1 MATSFFPSQTVDLTT
16 GQTLTNK
23 TLTLPVIN
31 SGFNDQTGTTY
42 TFVLSDNGKIVTSS
56 NASAQTFSIPTDATS
71 NFAVGA
77 QITVLQIGSAQVTI
91 QAADAGTTTVLSN
104 GTVAA
109 APKTRTQ
116 YSSITCIKKSANLWY
131 CLGDFA

>member
-77 QITVLQIGSAQVTI
+77 QITILQTTSGQVTI
-91 QAADAGTTTVLSN
+91 AATSGGTTTVN
-104 GTVAA
+104 GTPGLKLRA
-109 APKTRTQ
+109 Q
-116 YSSITCIKKSANLWY
+116 WSSAVCIKRATDSWVV
-131 CLGDFA
+131 LGDLVA